1 MQKSVQ
7 SIPSIHFKR
16 IPLKR
21 GIYTYIIMDIY
32 SNFINLIR
40 MEDKSHFMIQ
50 SYKPVPIFFKN
61 GFKIHILNSKFKVIT
76 LINPIV
82 LLAYPH
88 TPFHFI
94 MIKNQYS
101 SFHIPISSIANL
113 TTSSSICSF
122 FNWNPNNRLF
132 IVILLITLGQP

>member
-40 MEDKSHFMIQ
+40 MEDKPYFLIQ
-50 SYKPVPIFFKN
+50 SYKPLPIFFKN
-61 GFKIHILNSKFKVIT
+61 CFKISILNSKFEIVS
-76 LINPIV
+76 LINPIG

-94 MIKNQYS
+94 
-101 SFHIPISSIANL
+101 
-113 TTSSSICSF
+113 
-122 FNWNPNNRLF
+122 
-132 IVILLITLGQP
+132 VIIN